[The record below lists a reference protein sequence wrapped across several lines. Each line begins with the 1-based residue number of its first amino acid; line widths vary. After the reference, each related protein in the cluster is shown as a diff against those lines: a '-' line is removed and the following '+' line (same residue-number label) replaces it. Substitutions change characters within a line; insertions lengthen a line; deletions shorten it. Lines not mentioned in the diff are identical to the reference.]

1 MPRTNATLDSRPGI
15 VLPTSGTSCS
25 AVRVNTAWARSTER
39 VQGRRRAHL
48 ENASAIGYS
57 GLAFAVPGVR
67 PLTIV
72 AERDGAAVAPSESTV
87 LDGSYPLARA
97 LYLYALLDRD
107 PAADGFLRWALSPAD
122 STS

>member
-1 MPRTNATLDSRPGI
+1 
-15 VLPTSGTSCS
+15 V
-25 AVRVNTAWARSTER
+25 
-39 VQGRRRAHL
+39 
-48 ENASAIGYS
+48 IGYS

-107 PAADGFLRWALSPAD
+107 PAADAFLRWALSPAD